1 MRPRDTPS
9 SGSATSLAAWPP
21 PVAPPLSRG
30 SSYPTTLPYTRES
43 PPATAAMEATA
54 QSRRVPPRGPPA
66 HYHSPGPKPHS
77 ARIWWQRHHLL
88 PAHGPSSLRTP
99 LLLHVGPPS
108 SECNPP
114 SRFAAK
120 SGSTQP
126 AFEPPRPQPRPQLA
140 TSSSGCIFPSESLM
154 TSLPL
159 RIHSCANGPAW
170 LPTHVHQRQEADSEL
185 QPQSRKTMTRR
196 CRSGQ

>member
-54 QSRRVPPRGPPA
+54 QSQRVPPRGPPA
-66 HYHSPGPKPHS
+66 HYRSPGPKPCS

-99 LLLHVGPPS
+99 LLLHVGPRVLNATHP
-108 SECNPP
+108 
-114 SRFAAK
+114 A
-120 SGSTQP
+120 GS
-126 AFEPPRPQPRPQLA
+126 QPRAAAHSPLLSPQGRGRGLSLQQA
-140 TSSSGCIFPSESLM
+140 PVAASS
-154 TSLPL
+154 PL
-159 RIHSCANGPAW
+159 NH
-170 LPTHVHQRQEADSEL
+170 
-185 QPQSRKTMTRR
+185 
-196 CRSGQ
+196 